1 MPDESNTKTSNSPK
15 NIDTPKKPKSKVK
28 VKEKKTKTSN
38 SELYYFSST
47 GCAFCKQ
54 VEPIVDKLIG
64 DGFNIL
70 KLDTSE
76 SDNAGLKREL
86 ENKYNLRCGTPWL
99 IDPNTGNNICG
110 KRDEATIRKWAKG
123 EEIPKPP
130 QPKGP
135 PPPPP
140 KDFENTEEVERWKNA
155 YIEWSKENNHLPNVP
170 DVETMLGRLKER
182 NEMMKKQLENN
193 KRAVGDGTGGLTGGQ
208 EARIQR
214 LEQKLDKLMKHLGVK

>member
-86 ENKYNLRCGTPWL
+86 ENKYNKMVMY
-99 IDPNTGNNICG
+99 DP
-110 KRDEATIRKWAKG
+110 TIPHSLTKFV
-123 EEIPKPP
+123 
-130 QPKGP
+130 
-135 PPPPP
+135 
-140 KDFENTEEVERWKNA
+140 DN
-155 YIEWSKENNHLPNVP
+155 
-170 DVETMLGRLKER
+170 RLVI
-182 NEMMKKQLENN
+182 LFF
-193 KRAVGDGTGGLTGGQ
+193 
-208 EARIQR
+208 
-214 LEQKLDKLMKHLGVK
+214 LEQLTHYI